1 MTVIESMGKNAK
13 QAARTLLNAGSLK
26 NKALNA
32 IADALVANADKIVEA
47 NNIDL
52 EKIRDISEVKIDQSK
67 SSIERILD
75 FLSQGFN
82 PYLYKI
88 GDSLVE
94 ISYSPVG
101 ASADTCI
108 MDVFKDI
115 YR

>member
-1 MTVIESMGKNAK
+1 MKKVVITMINKS
-13 QAARTLLNAGSLK
+13 SLK
-26 NKALNA
+26 NYDILDLENKLKACK
-32 IADALVANADKIVEA
+32 KIDS

-52 EKIRDISEVKIDQSK
+52 EKVKDISEVKIDQNK

-82 PYLYKI
+82 PYLYRV

-101 ASADTCI
+101 MSADACI

-115 YR
+115 YK

>member
-1 MTVIESMGKNAK
+1 MKKAVITMINKS
-13 QAARTLLNAGSLK
+13 SLK
-26 NKALNA
+26 NYNILDLENKL
-32 IADALVANADKIVEA
+32 EA
-47 NNIDL
+47 CKQIDSNNIDL